1 MLNFNVTYFEVTPE
15 NIQEG
20 LCLGRDNDMW
30 SSEQDDVYTHPI
42 GLALSE
48 PDGDS
53 RLDLWDVYLE
63 AITPAYLD
71 LGGDKYYLGWGL
83 SQWIMAFEAGEQ
95 VFPVKVKMQN
105 DKGGRWAIL
114 HRIIVSKDQQEL
126 FEITEEECNRAVGKQ
141 VSVEAATKSRR
152 ILDDM
157 DKFNAKRESE
167 KKQSHTRK
175 NNNLFD
181 QIVSMVEDDPS
192 ILQGK
197 IGSTLESVGLKP
209 NQYNR
214 TTLNKRLKEK
224 GLK

>member
-1 MLNFNVTYFEVTPE
+1 MINFNVTYFDVTPE

-20 LCLGRDNDMW
+20 LRLGRDNNMW
-30 SSEQDDVYTHPI
+30 SSDQDDVYTHPI

-53 RLDLWDVYLE
+53 RLDLWGAYLE

-71 LGGDKYYLGWGL
+71 LGGNKYYLGWGL
-83 SQWIMAFEAGEQ
+83 SQWIMAFEAGER
-95 VFPVKVKMQN
+95 VFPVKIKMQN

-126 FEITEEECNRAVGKQ
+126 FEITEEECNRTVGKQ

-157 DKFNAKRESE
+157 DKFNQKRESE

-181 QIVSMVEDDPS
+181 QVVLMVEADPS

-197 IGSTLESVGLKP
+197 IGPTLESVGLKA